1 MSIDCINIHEAIRV
15 KTDGTCTS
23 CCLQS
28 IPYKDSEHKNVNV
41 RTHTLQEILNGE
53 TANKIREDLSNGIQ
67 NIHCKACWDIEN
79 SGGISKRIDDNT
91 HRKDEN
97 FIGREWQ
104 PGEVKL
110 THLDM
115 NMGTTCNIKCMT
127 CGPES
132 SAQWNKEF
140 WAINESYHG
149 IHDEKEYKKF
159 IKVYNSSFDDDSLIW
174 EELRKNR
181 KTIESIDMYGG
192 EPMLMKK
199 QWDFLEDLIEEGL
212 ASNIALHYNTN
223 GTIWDSEKYDILK
236 HFRKV
241 SIDFSIDGILDRFE
255 YMRFPANWKEVIE
268 NMNTIKQI
276 EKFEVRIC
284 HTVSVL
290 NVWYMRE
297 FFDYFI
303 KWESYLNIV
312 HGPEYYN
319 VKNLPTSV
327 KELITE
333 KYKEFPTVNKIVDY
347 MNESKSDYPR
357 HWGGEEQMEFLPEL
371 KRNIEGS
378 DNFRGNDYS
387 KTFPEFYKILKE
399 SGY

>member
-1 MSIDCINIHEAIRV
+1 MSIDCINLHEAIRV

-28 IPYKDSEHKNVNV
+28 IPYKDEEHKNLNV
-41 RTHTLQEILNGE
+41 RTHTLQEIINGE
-53 TANKIREDLSNGIQ
+53 TANKIRKDVANGIQ
-67 NIHCKACWDIEN
+67 NIYCKPCWDIEN
-79 SGGISKRIDDNT
+79 SGGVSKRIDDNT
-91 HRKDEN
+91 NRKDEN
-97 FIGREWQ
+97 FVGREWQ

-149 IHDEKEYKKF
+149 IQDKKEYNKF

-174 EELRKNR
+174 EELTKN
-181 KTIESIDMYGG
+181 KNTIESIDMYGG

-199 QWDFLEDLIEEGL
+199 QWLFLEELIKDGL

-236 HFRKV
+236 HFKKV

-255 YMRFPANWKEVIE
+255 YMRFPANWREVLH

-276 EKFEVRIC
+276 EKFEVKIC
-284 HTVSVL
+284 HTVSIL
-290 NVWYMRE
+290 NVWYMKE
-297 FFDYFI
+297 FLDYFI
-303 KWESYLNIV
+303 KWDYYLNIV
-312 HGPEYYN
+312 HGPDHYN
-319 VKNLPTSV
+319 VKNLPTDI

-333 KYKEFPTVNKIVDY
+333 KYKEFPKVDKIIDY
-347 MNESKSDYPR
+347 MNENKSEYPR
-357 HWGGEEQMEFLPEL
+357 HWYKEEYIEFFPEL

-387 KTFPEFYKILKE
+387 KTFPEFYEILKE